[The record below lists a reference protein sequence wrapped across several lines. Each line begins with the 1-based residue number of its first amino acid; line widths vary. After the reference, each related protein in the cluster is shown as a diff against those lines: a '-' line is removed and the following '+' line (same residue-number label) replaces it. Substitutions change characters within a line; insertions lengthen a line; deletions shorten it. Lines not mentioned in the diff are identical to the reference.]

1 VSTDDVLQ
9 TFVAEARELL
19 LGMED
24 SLLALER
31 DPRDGEAIS
40 ATFRAIHTI
49 KGSAGLFSLDQLV
62 AFAHVAETLLDRVRD
77 GSVAVNGDLIAL
89 LLESSDYLGFLINQI
104 AGDEVADA
112 ATQEA
117 RRPALLARLQACI
130 ADSGAPSASQATT
143 SGVAPAAPAAVSDT
157 IADPVHNDAWHLSLR
172 FGPEVLKNGM
182 DPASFLRYLGT
193 LGEIAHIT
201 TLWQQMPAPEAMDA
215 ESCYLGFELDFRSEA
230 SREAIDSTFDFVR
243 DDCRITLLPPRSSI
257 DDYLKLIA
265 EAPEG
270 LERLGE
276 ILVASGALS
285 QAELERA
292 LERQRQAAPP
302 ALGEMLIQED
312 GIPAPV
318 VQAALEKQAK
328 GRENRSAATRFIRVD
343 AEKLEDLINQVGE
356 LVIAGAS
363 ATLLSQRN
371 GDTALIEAMAQVGRH
386 VEEIRDRA
394 LSLRMVEIGESFNR
408 FPRVV
413 RDVSRELGKDIELVI
428 TGAETELDKTVV
440 EKIGDP
446 LMHLVRNSMD
456 HGIES
461 IEERLARGKPA
472 QGRLSLHAYHE
483 SGSIVIEVADDGGGL
498 KREKILAKAMDRG
511 LVAPGQS
518 LTDRDVFNLIFEP
531 GFSTAEQV
539 TNLSG
544 RGVGMDVVRRNIS
557 ALRGSID
564 IESQEGVGTTMRIRL
579 PLTLAIIDGFLIQ
592 VADSAFVLPLDLVQ
606 ECMELPD
613 GERLQSRGQ
622 SSHYLDLRGE
632 ALPCLRL
639 RNLLNLEGESSQRE
653 NVVIVQYGNRRAGLV
668 VDRLLGEF
676 QTVIKPLGQIFR
688 HLRGFSGSTILGTG
702 EVALILD
709 VPTLVHDASGREA
722 RLLGESNAGQAIG
735 SEQPA

>member
-1 VSTDDVLQ
+1 MVQIGNYHIGRSNT
-9 TFVAEARELL
+9 AKEAVINSGEVFFLWHFLL
-19 LGMED
+19 LRYGCIEKTK
-24 SLLALER
+24 LYVQL
-31 DPRDGEAIS
+31 
-40 ATFRAIHTI
+40 IH
-49 KGSAGLFSLDQLV
+49 
-62 AFAHVAETLLDRVRD
+62 
-77 GSVAVNGDLIAL
+77 
-89 LLESSDYLGFLINQI
+89 
-104 AGDEVADA
+104 
-112 ATQEA
+112 
-117 RRPALLARLQACI
+117 
-130 ADSGAPSASQATT
+130 
-143 SGVAPAAPAAVSDT
+143 DT
-157 IADPVHNDAWHLSLR
+157 E
-172 FGPEVLKNGM
+172 F
-182 DPASFLRYLGT
+182 
-193 LGEIAHIT
+193 
-201 TLWQQMPAPEAMDA
+201 
-215 ESCYLGFELDFRSEA
+215 
-230 SREAIDSTFDFVR
+230 
-243 DDCRITLLPPRSSI
+243 
-257 DDYLKLIA
+257 KL
-265 EAPEG
+265 
-270 LERLGE
+270 
-276 ILVASGALS
+276 
-285 QAELERA
+285 
-292 LERQRQAAPP
+292 
-302 ALGEMLIQED
+302 
-312 GIPAPV
+312 V
-318 VQAALEKQAK
+318 VQKELHNTLEKQAK

-498 KREKILAKAMDRG
+498 KRDKILAKAMDRG

-639 RNLLNLEGESSQRE
+639 RSLLNLEGESSQRE

>member
-1 VSTDDVLQ
+1 MSTDDVLQ

-62 AFAHVAETLLDRVRD
+62 AFAHVAETLLDLVRD
-77 GSVAVNGDLIAL
+77 GRVAVDGDLIAL
-89 LLESSDYLGFLINQI
+89 LLECSDYLGFLINQI
-104 AGDEVADA
+104 AGEEVADA
-112 ATQEA
+112 AAQEA

-130 ADSGAPSASQATT
+130 ASSGAPSASQAE
-143 SGVAPAAPAAVSDT
+143 SPRQAPPSAVPAAGEV
-157 IADPVHNDAWHLSLR
+157 ADPVHNDAWHISLR

-201 TLWQQMPAPEAMDA
+201 TLWQHMPAPEAMDA

-292 LERQRQAAPP
+292 LERQGQAAPP
-302 ALGEMLIQED
+302 ALGEMLIQEE

-343 AEKLEDLINQVGE
+343 AEKLEELINQVGE

-371 GDTALIEAMAQVGRH
+371 GDAALIEAMAQVGRH

-394 LSLRMVEIGESFNR
+394 LSLRMVEIGES
-408 FPRVV
+408 
-413 RDVSRELGKDIELVI
+413 G
-428 TGAETELDKTVV
+428 
-440 EKIGDP
+440 
-446 LMHLVRNSMD
+446 
-456 HGIES
+456 
-461 IEERLARGKPA
+461 
-472 QGRLSLHAYHE
+472 
-483 SGSIVIEVADDGGGL
+483 
-498 KREKILAKAMDRG
+498 
-511 LVAPGQS
+511 
-518 LTDRDVFNLIFEP
+518 
-531 GFSTAEQV
+531 
-539 TNLSG
+539 
-544 RGVGMDVVRRNIS
+544 
-557 ALRGSID
+557 
-564 IESQEGVGTTMRIRL
+564 
-579 PLTLAIIDGFLIQ
+579 
-592 VADSAFVLPLDLVQ
+592 
-606 ECMELPD
+606 
-613 GERLQSRGQ
+613 
-622 SSHYLDLRGE
+622 SSHLR
-632 ALPCLRL
+632 
-639 RNLLNLEGESSQRE
+639 
-653 NVVIVQYGNRRAGLV
+653 V
-668 VDRLLGEF
+668 
-676 QTVIKPLGQIFR
+676 
-688 HLRGFSGSTILGTG
+688 
-702 EVALILD
+702 
-709 VPTLVHDASGREA
+709 
-722 RLLGESNAGQAIG
+722 
-735 SEQPA
+735 

>member
-1 VSTDDVLQ
+1 MSTDDVLQ

-62 AFAHVAETLLDRVRD
+62 AFAHVAETLLDLVRD
-77 GSVAVNGDLIAL
+77 GRVAVDGDLIAQ
-89 LLESSDYLGFLINQI
+89 LLECSDYLGFLINQI

-112 ATQEA
+112 ASQEA

-130 ADSGAPSASQATT
+130 ASSGAPSASQAE
-143 SGVAPAAPAAVSDT
+143 SPRQAPPSAVPAAGEV
-157 IADPVHNDAWHLSLR
+157 ADPVHNDAWHISLR

-292 LERQRQAAPP
+292 LERQGQAAPP
-302 ALGEMLIQED
+302 ALGEMLIQEE

-343 AEKLEDLINQVGE
+343 AEKLEELINQVGE

-371 GDTALIEAMAQVGRH
+371 GDAALIEAMAQVGRH

-483 SGSIVIEVADDGGGL
+483 SGSIVIEVADDSGGL
-498 KREKILAKAMDRG
+498 KRDKILAKAMDRG
-511 LVAPGQS
+511 LVAPGQA

-639 RNLLNLEGESSQRE
+639 RNLLNREGESSQRE

-709 VPTLVHDASGREA
+709 VQALAQIAIGREERSLA
-722 RLLGESNAGQAIG
+722 APSSVNTPRISQV
-735 SEQPA
+735 

>member
-1 VSTDDVLQ
+1 MSTDDVLQ

-62 AFAHVAETLLDRVRD
+62 AFAHVAETLLDLVRD
-77 GSVAVNGDLIAL
+77 GRVAVDGDLIAL
-89 LLESSDYLGFLINQI
+89 LLECSDYLGFLINQI
-104 AGDEVADA
+104 AGEEVADA
-112 ATQEA
+112 AAQEA

-130 ADSGAPSASQATT
+130 ASSGAPSASQAE
-143 SGVAPAAPAAVSDT
+143 SPRQAPPSAVPAAGEV
-157 IADPVHNDAWHLSLR
+157 ADPVHNDAWHISLR

-343 AEKLEDLINQVGE
+343 AEKLEELINQVGE

-371 GDTALIEAMAQVGRH
+371 GDAALIEAMAQVGRH

-498 KREKILAKAMDRG
+498 KRDKILAKAMDRG
-511 LVAPGQS
+511 LVAPGQA

-709 VPTLVHDASGREA
+709 VQALAQIAIGREERSLA
-722 RLLGESNAGQAIG
+722 APSSVNTPRISQV
-735 SEQPA
+735 

>member
-1 VSTDDVLQ
+1 MSTDDVLQ

-62 AFAHVAETLLDRVRD
+62 AFAHVAETLLDLVRD
-77 GSVAVNGDLIAL
+77 GRVAVDGDLIAL
-89 LLESSDYLGFLINQI
+89 LLECSDYLGFLINQI
-104 AGDEVADA
+104 AGEEVADA
-112 ATQEA
+112 AAQEA

-130 ADSGAPSASQATT
+130 ASSGAPSASQAE
-143 SGVAPAAPAAVSDT
+143 SPRQAPPSAVPAAGEV
-157 IADPVHNDAWHLSLR
+157 ADPVHNDAWHISLR

-201 TLWQQMPAPEAMDA
+201 TLWQHMPAPEAMDA

-292 LERQRQAAPP
+292 LERQGQAAPP
-302 ALGEMLIQED
+302 ALGEMLIQEE

-343 AEKLEDLINQVGE
+343 AEKLEELINQVGE

-371 GDTALIEAMAQVGRH
+371 GDAALIEAMAQVGRH

-498 KREKILAKAMDRG
+498 KRDKILAKAMDRG
-511 LVAPGQS
+511 LVAPGQA

-709 VPTLVHDASGREA
+709 VQALAQIAIGREERSLA
-722 RLLGESNAGQAIG
+722 APSSVNTPRISQV
-735 SEQPA
+735 